1 MRSFSLFLCM
11 GVLVVAAEFPS
22 IGQVGN
28 ASSQAKIPSIPGG
41 ALGESIRLGRELVEK
56 TTTHPLSKP
65 YSGNALNCTS
75 CHLKNGTDLQ
85 AATFIG
91 VASAYPAWSPRERR
105 VITLED
111 RILNCFMR
119 SCNGKRPPLGSEV
132 SVSILTYI
140 TWLSSGQ
147 PIRMNPDRPLGP
159 NPLPQVSLAGFKPDQ
174 NKGSQLYSER
184 CASCHGRN
192 GLGRRMNP
200 PLWGERS
207 YNDGAGLAEVQK
219 LASWLKP
226 SMPPEET
233 DLTDDEALN
242 IAAFINSHDRP
253 KFRLKDHLPEK
264 SELGEYNSL
273 IDK

>member
-1 MRSFSLFLCM
+1 
-11 GVLVVAAEFPS
+11 
-22 IGQVGN
+22 
-28 ASSQAKIPSIPGG
+28 
-41 ALGESIRLGRELVEK
+41 
-56 TTTHPLSKP
+56 
-65 YSGNALNCTS
+65 
-75 CHLKNGTDLQ
+75 
-85 AATFIG
+85 
-91 VASAYPAWSPRERR
+91 
-105 VITLED
+105 
-111 RILNCFMR
+111 MR

-132 SVSILTYI
+132 SVSIVTYI

-159 NPLPQVSLAGFKPDQ
+159 NPLPQVSLAGFKADQ
-174 NKGSQLYSER
+174 NKGAELYLER

-192 GLGRRMNP
+192 GLGRQKNP
-200 PLWGERS
+200 PLWGEHS

-264 SELGEYNSL
+264 SKLGEYNSL
-273 IDK
+273 SDK

>member
-1 MRSFSLFLCM
+1 M
-11 GVLVVAAEFPS
+11 
-22 IGQVGN
+22 GQVGN
-28 ASSQAKIPSIPGG
+28 VSSQAKIPPIPEG
-41 ALGESIRLGRELVEK
+41 ALGESIRLGLDLVEK

-132 SVSILTYI
+132 SVSIVTYI

-159 NPLPQVSLAGFKPDQ
+159 NPLPQVSLAGFKADQ
-174 NKGSQLYSER
+174 NKGLNFIWNDVQAVMVAMVWADKR
-184 CASCHGRN
+184 TH
-192 GLGRRMNP
+192 
-200 PLWGERS
+200 RS
-207 YNDGAGLAEVQK
+207 GANAHITMVLV
-219 LASWLKP
+219 WLKCK
-226 SMPPEET
+226 
-233 DLTDDEALN
+233 N
-242 IAAFINSHDRP
+242 WR
-253 KFRLKDHLPEK
+253 R
-264 SELGEYNSL
+264 G
-273 IDK
+273 